1 MNEEFIAGV
10 ARNVD
15 VAVAGGWPREHG
27 AVWLIDGQRADEL
40 GGLLALVRERP
51 GLGRVRWFV
60 LRPELRGQGIGRQML
75 CELVEEA
82 RVQGMRRLELETFSA
97 LTTAGHLYR
106 SVGFDLRSS
115 ETRRDWGPAITYQ
128 CYELALPAG

>member
-106 SVGFDLRSS
+106 SVGS
-115 ETRRDWGPAITYQ
+115 I
-128 CYELALPAG
+128 